1 MKKVL
6 FYLLFIVFL
15 IIVMPMVFTKKF
27 ETEEVSKTI
36 PYDYGDY
43 SQIKLLHV
51 QDGSIEKINLDE
63 YLYGCV
69 ASEMP
74 ASFDIEALKAQ
85 SVVARTYT
93 IYQMK
98 NSDKH
103 EGADLCDSSLCCQA
117 WMTKENRFSRWE
129 DEKEDEYWKKIAKAV
144 DYNK

>member
-69 ASEMP
+69 AS
-74 ASFDIEALKAQ
+74 
-85 SVVARTYT
+85 
-93 IYQMK
+93 
-98 NSDKH
+98 
-103 EGADLCDSSLCCQA
+103 
-117 WMTKENRFSRWE
+117 
-129 DEKEDEYWKKIAKAV
+129 
-144 DYNK
+144 